1 MAEPERWERH
11 LRRRGDSEAGEAA
24 PPAPAAEVALPAPA
38 AAEEEEDDAR
48 SSHGD
53 PEEEFFGFDGPPGRE
68 SASRLSGQ
76 GEDDRTTGTASGPG
90 GRDSEP
96 SPLVQRLCAVDV
108 CEVFSPP
115 RVGLEAA
122 KFGLKVGDA
131 FDLTTGWDFN
141 IPEHRR
147 EAEERVDRD
156 KPLVLIGSP
165 PCVAFSPLQTLN
177 PNNERKAMQFAEG
190 IRHMECV
197 AKLYRK
203 QIEGDR
209 VFLHENPAR
218 AKSWALPCIRRVA

>member
-1 MAEPERWERH
+1 MEEAIQVAEPERWERH
-11 LRRRGDSEAGEAA
+11 LRRRSEGEAGEAA
-24 PPAPAAEVALPAPA
+24 PPAPAAVLPAPA
-38 AAEEEEDDAR
+38 SAEEEDDDAR

-53 PEEEFFGFDGPPGRE
+53 PEEGVFGYDGPPSGE
-68 SASRLSGQ
+68 SASILSGQ
-76 GEDDRTTGTASGPG
+76 GEDDRTSGTASGPA

-177 PNNERKAMQFAEG
+177 PNNERKAMQLAEG
-190 IRHMECV
+190 IRHMEFV
-197 AKLYRK
+197 AKLYRQ
-203 QIEGDR
+203 QIEGYR
-209 VFLHENPAR
+209 VFLHENPAH
-218 AKSWALPCIRRVA
+218 A